1 MPPPRKRPRFKIGPG
16 ALVTAAFI
24 GPGTITTCT
33 LAGASFGYALL
44 WGMVFSVAATI
55 ILQEMAARLGIISHN
70 GLGEALRTHFSKP
83 TAKILTAVLV
93 VSAITIGNAAFQT
106 GNLLGASLGLETLFG
121 PGAATAPGSTAAAAA
136 AAGSTAAAAG
146 STAAAAGEAAPANS
160 PTFFSS
166 GILTLRLW
174 VAVNAAIAFI
184 LLFVGSYKLLE
195 KFLVA
200 LVILMSLTFVTTAVI
215 VAPALPA
222 LLKGMFVPTIPAGAV
237 LTLVGLIG
245 TTVVPYNLFLHA
257 SAVQERWHSPSDLPE
272 ARWDISVSM
281 ILGGVISMAVIVTAA
296 AAFFEAAAGAGT
308 GTGITSGAD
317 LARQLEPLAGRWAKY
332 IISIGLF
339 AAGISSAITAPVA
352 AAYATAGI
360 MGWKRDLRSWR
371 FRMVW
376 MFILLAG
383 VTFSMLGF
391 KPVEAILF
399 AQVANGILLP
409 VIAVYLLVVMNS
421 RKIMGDNVNG
431 LLPNILGSIVVL
443 IATGLGIRS
452 ILHVI
457 GII

>member
-1 MPPPRKRPRFKIGPG
+1 MLFVTPAAMSSGKKRPSFRIGPG
-16 ALVTAAFI
+16 ALVTAAVI

-55 ILQEMAARLGIISHN
+55 ILQEMAARLGIISRN

-106 GNLLGASLGLETLFG
+106 GNLLGASMGLETLF
-121 PGAATAPGSTAAAAA
+121 SR
-136 AAGSTAAAAG
+136 
-146 STAAAAGEAAPANS
+146 GE
-160 PTFFSS
+160 SS
-166 GILTLRLW
+166 GTLTLRFW
-174 VAVNAAIAFI
+174 VALNAAIAFI

-200 LVILMSLTFVTTAVI
+200 LVILMSLTFVTTAII

-296 AAFFEAAAGAGT
+296 AAFFGGAASGTDPGALATTGAAATTANSAA
-308 GTGITSGAD
+308 ISSGAD

-339 AAGISSAITAPVA
+339 AAGISSSITAPVA

-383 VTFSMLGF
+383 VLFAMLGF

-409 VIAVYLLVVMNS
+409 VIAIYLLVVMNS
-421 RKIMGDNVNG
+421 RKIMGDNVNT
-431 LLPNILGSIVVL
+431 LLSNILGGIVVL
-443 IATGLGIRS
+443 IAMGLGVRS

-457 GII
+457 GLI

>member
-1 MPPPRKRPRFKIGPG
+1 MPLSKKHRIFKIGPG

-33 LAGASFGYALL
+33 IAGAKFGYALL
-44 WGMVFSVAATI
+44 WGMVFSVTATI
-55 ILQEMAARLGIISHN
+55 ILQEMAARLGIISRN
-70 GLGEALRTHFSKP
+70 GLGEALRAHFTKP
-83 TAKILTAVLV
+83 AAKIITAILV
-93 VSAITIGNAAFQT
+93 ISAITLGNAAFQT
-106 GNLLGASLGLETLFG
+106 GNLLGASMGLEALFSPETQASSG
-121 PGAATAPGSTAAAAA
+121 ALSSPGTAAGTLSAAGT
-136 AAGSTAAAAG
+136 AAGSLTPAG
-146 STAAAAGEAAPANS
+146 PATIFNS
-160 PTFFSS
+160 GT
-166 GILTLRLW
+166 LTLRFW
-174 VAVNAAIAFI
+174 VAVTAAIAF
-184 LLFVGSYKLLE
+184 LLLLAGSYKLMERVLI
-195 KFLVA
+195 A
-200 LVILMSLTFVTTAVI
+200 LVIIMSLTFLTTAII
-215 VAPALPA
+215 VAPELPA
-222 LLKGMFVPTIPAGAV
+222 LLRGMFIPSIPKGAV

-281 ILGGVISMAVIVTAA
+281 ILGGVISLAVIVTAA
-296 AAFFEAAAGAGT
+296 AAFAGT
-308 GTGITSGAD
+308 GTDITSGTD
-317 LARQLEPLAGRWAKY
+317 MARQLEPLAGRWAKY

-339 AAGISSAITAPVA
+339 AAGISSAITAPMA

-360 MGWKRDLRSWR
+360 MGWKRDLRSAR
-371 FRMVW
+371 FRMIW

-383 VTFSMLGF
+383 VLFAMLGF

-421 RKIMGDNVNG
+421 RRIMGDNVNT
-431 LLPNILGSIVVL
+431 LLSNILGGIVVL

-457 GII
+457 GLI

>member
-1 MPPPRKRPRFKIGPG
+1 MPIFNHMMSPPRKRPGFRIGPG

-33 LAGASFGYALL
+33 LAGAGFGYALL
-44 WGMVFSVAATI
+44 WGMVFSIAATI
-55 ILQEMAARLGIISHN
+55 ILQEMAARLGIISKN

-83 TAKILTAVLV
+83 AARVFTAILVI
-93 VSAITIGNAAFQT
+93 SAITIGNAAFQT
-106 GNLLGASLGLETLFG
+106 GNLLGASMGLEAL
-121 PGAATAPGSTAAAAA
+121 
-136 AAGSTAAAAG
+136 
-146 STAAAAGEAAPANS
+146 
-160 PTFFSS
+160 FSS
-166 GILTLRLW
+166 GTPASGVPDGPASLFSNGTLSLRFW
-174 VAVNAAIAFI
+174 VAVNATAAF
-184 LLFVGSYKLLE
+184 LLLLAGSYKLLE
-195 KFLVA
+195 RVLIA
-200 LVILMSLTFVTTAVI
+200 LVILMSLTFLTTAII
-215 VAPALPA
+215 VAPQVPA
-222 LLKGMFVPTIPAGAV
+222 LLKGMFIPSIPKGAV

-257 SAVQERWHSPSDLPE
+257 SAVQERWNSPSDLPE
-272 ARWDISVSM
+272 ARLDLSIAM
-281 ILGGVISMAVIVTAA
+281 ILGGLISMAIIVTAS
-296 AAFFEAAAGAGT
+296 AAFFGT
-308 GTGITSGAD
+308 GTEITSGAD

-332 IISIGLF
+332 ITSIGLF
-339 AAGISSAITAPVA
+339 AAGISSAITAPMA

-360 MGWKRDLRSWR
+360 MGWKRDLRSAR

-383 VTFSMLGF
+383 VLFSMLGF

-421 RKIMGDNVNG
+421 RKIMGDNVNT
-431 LLPNILGSIVVL
+431 LLSNILGGIVVL
-443 IATGLGIRS
+443 TAMGLGIRS

>member
-1 MPPPRKRPRFKIGPG
+1 MPSAKKRPAFRIGPG

-33 LAGASFGYALL
+33 LAGAKFGYALL
-44 WGMVFSVAATI
+44 WGMVFSVIATI
-55 ILQEMAARLGIISHN
+55 ILQEMAARLGIISRN
-70 GLGEALRTHFSKP
+70 GLGEALRAHFDKP
-83 TAKILTAVLV
+83 AARIITAILVI
-93 VSAITIGNAAFQT
+93 SAITLGNAAFQT
-106 GNLLGASLGLETLFG
+106 GNLLGASMGLETLF
-121 PGAATAPGSTAAAAA
+121 TSQ
-136 AAGSTAAAAG
+136 
-146 STAAAAGEAAPANS
+146 
-160 PTFFSS
+160 
-166 GILTLRLW
+166 TLSIRLW
-174 VAVNAAIAFI
+174 VALVAATAF
-184 LLFVGSYKLLE
+184 LLLLAGSYKLIERVLI
-195 KFLVA
+195 A
-200 LVILMSLTFVTTAVI
+200 LVILMSLTFLTTAII
-215 VAPALPA
+215 VSPKLPS
-222 LLKGMFVPTIPAGAV
+222 LLRGMFVPTIPAGAL

-257 SAVQERWHSPSDLPE
+257 SAVQERWHSPSDLPA
-272 ARWDISVSM
+272 ARWDISASM
-281 ILGGVISMAVIVTAA
+281 ILGGVISMAVIVTAS
-296 AAFFEAAAGAGT
+296 AAFFGAGT
-308 GTGITSGAD
+308 GTDITSGTDMA
-317 LARQLEPLAGRWAKY
+317 LQLEPLAGRWAKY

-339 AAGISSAITAPVA
+339 AAGISSAITAPMA

-360 MGWKRDLRSWR
+360 MGWNRDLRSAR
-371 FRMVW
+371 FRMIW

-383 VTFSMLGF
+383 VLFAMLGF

-431 LLPNILGSIVVL
+431 LLPNILGGVVVL

>member
-1 MPPPRKRPRFKIGPG
+1 MPLPRKHPRFRIGPG

-33 LAGASFGYALL
+33 LAGAGFGYALL

-55 ILQEMAARLGIISHN
+55 ILQEMAARLGIISKN

-83 TAKILTAVLV
+83 AARVFTAILVI
-93 VSAITIGNAAFQT
+93 SAITIGNAAFQT
-106 GNLLGASLGLETLFG
+106 GNLLGASMGLEAL
-121 PGAATAPGSTAAAAA
+121 
-136 AAGSTAAAAG
+136 
-146 STAAAAGEAAPANS
+146 
-160 PTFFSS
+160 FSS
-166 GILTLRLW
+166 GTPATGVPAGPASLFSNGTLSLRFW
-174 VAVNAAIAFI
+174 VAINATAAF
-184 LLFVGSYKLLE
+184 LLLLAGSYKLLE
-195 KFLVA
+195 RVLIA
-200 LVILMSLTFVTTAVI
+200 LVILMSLTFLTTAII
-215 VAPALPA
+215 VAPQLPA
-222 LLKGMFVPTIPAGAV
+222 LLKGMFVPSIPKGAV

-272 ARWDISVSM
+272 ARWDLSIAM
-281 ILGGVISMAVIVTAA
+281 ILGGVISMSIIVTAS
-296 AAFFEAAAGAGT
+296 AAFFGT
-308 GTGITSGAD
+308 GTEITSGAD

-332 IISIGLF
+332 ITSIGLF
-339 AAGISSAITAPVA
+339 AAGISSAITAPMA

-360 MGWKRDLRSWR
+360 MGWKRDLRSAR
-371 FRMVW
+371 FRIVW

-383 VTFSMLGF
+383 VLFSMLGF

-421 RKIMGDNVNG
+421 RKIMGDNVNT
-431 LLPNILGSIVVL
+431 LLSNILGGIVVL
-443 IATGLGIRS
+443 TAMGLGIRS

>member
-1 MPPPRKRPRFKIGPG
+1 MSPPRKRTIFRIGPG

-55 ILQEMAARLGIISHN
+55 ILQEMAARLGIISRN
-70 GLGEALRTHFSKP
+70 GLGEALRAHFSKP
-83 TAKILTAVLV
+83 TAKILTAVLI

-106 GNLLGASLGLETLFG
+106 GNLLGASMGLETLFG
-121 PGAATAPGSTAAAAA
+121 TAATSTTGA
-136 AAGSTAAAAG
+136 AAGTVATAG
-146 STAAAAGEAAPANS
+146 SSTL
-160 PTFFSS
+160 FSS
-166 GILTLRLW
+166 GALTLRFW
-174 VAVNAAIAFI
+174 VALNAVIAFF
-184 LLFVGSYKLLE
+184 LLFAGSYKLLE
-195 KFLVA
+195 RFLVA
-200 LVILMSLTFVTTAVI
+200 LVIIMSLTFVTTAVI

-296 AAFFEAAAGAGT
+296 ATFFGAGGGAGT

-391 KPVEAILF
+391 RPVEAILF

-421 RKIMGDNVNG
+421 RKIMGDNVNT
-431 LLPNILGSIVVL
+431 LLSNILGGIVVL
-443 IATGLGIRS
+443 TAMGLGIRS

>member
-1 MPPPRKRPRFKIGPG
+1 MLFVTPAAMSSGKKRPSFRIGPG

-55 ILQEMAARLGIISHN
+55 ILQEMAARLGIISRN

-83 TAKILTAVLV
+83 TTKILTAVLV

-106 GNLLGASLGLETLFG
+106 GNLLGASMGLETLF
-121 PGAATAPGSTAAAAA
+121 SR
-136 AAGSTAAAAG
+136 
-146 STAAAAGEAAPANS
+146 GE
-160 PTFFSS
+160 SS
-166 GILTLRLW
+166 GTLTLRFW
-174 VAVNAAIAFI
+174 VALNAAIAFI

-200 LVILMSLTFVTTAVI
+200 LVILMSLTFVTTAII

-281 ILGGVISMAVIVTAA
+281 ILGGVISMAVTVTAA
-296 AAFFEAAAGAGT
+296 AAFFGGAASGTDPGALATTGAAATTANSAA
-308 GTGITSGAD
+308 ISSGAD

-339 AAGISSAITAPVA
+339 AAGISSSITAPVA

-383 VTFSMLGF
+383 VLFAMLGF

-409 VIAVYLLVVMNS
+409 VIAIYLLVVMNS
-421 RKIMGDNVNG
+421 RRIMGNNVNT
-431 LLPNILGSIVVL
+431 LLSNILGGIVVL
-443 IATGLGIRS
+443 TATGLGVRS

-457 GII
+457 GLI

>member
-1 MPPPRKRPRFKIGPG
+1 MSSPRKRTIFRIGPG

-55 ILQEMAARLGIISHN
+55 ILQEMAARLGIISRN

-106 GNLLGASLGLETLFG
+106 GNLLGASMGLETLFSPAPPSTAG
-121 PGAATAPGSTAAAAA
+121 LAAGAAAAA
-136 AAGSTAAAAG
+136 VGA
-146 STAAAAGEAAPANS
+146 AAPANS
-160 PTFFSS
+160 STFFSS
-166 GILTLRLW
+166 GILTLRFW
-174 VAVNAAIAFI
+174 VAINAVLAFI

-195 KFLVA
+195 RFLVA

-222 LLKGMFVPTIPAGAV
+222 LLKGMFIPTIPAGAV

-296 AAFFEAAAGAGT
+296 ATFFGAGGGAGT

-391 KPVEAILF
+391 RPVEAILF

-421 RKIMGDNVNG
+421 RKIMGDNVNT
-431 LLPNILGSIVVL
+431 LLSNILGGIVVL
-443 IATGLGIRS
+443 TAMGLGIRS

>member
-1 MPPPRKRPRFKIGPG
+1 MSSPRKHPRFKIGPG

-33 LAGASFGYALL
+33 LAGAKFGYALL
-44 WGMVFSVAATI
+44 WGMVFSVLATI
-55 ILQEMAARLGIISHN
+55 ILQEMAARLGIISKN
-70 GLGEALRTHFSKP
+70 GLGEALRAHFDKP
-83 TAKILTAVLV
+83 AARIITAILVI
-93 VSAITIGNAAFQT
+93 SAITLGNAAFQT
-106 GNLLGASLGLETLFG
+106 GNLLGASMGLEALFSPVTPGSANTITGSAASASLLSNGTLSLRFWVAVT
-121 PGAATAPGSTAAAAA
+121 AATA
-136 AAGSTAAAAG
+136 
-146 STAAAAGEAAPANS
+146 
-160 PTFFSS
+160 F
-166 GILTLRLW
+166 
-174 VAVNAAIAFI
+174 
-184 LLFVGSYKLLE
+184 LLLLAGSYKLIERVLI
-195 KFLVA
+195 A
-200 LVILMSLTFVTTAVI
+200 LVILMSLTFLTTAII
-215 VAPALPA
+215 VSPELPP

-257 SAVQERWHSPSDLPE
+257 SAVQERWHSPSDLPA

-281 ILGGVISMAVIVTAA
+281 ILGGVISMAVIVTAS
-296 AAFFEAAAGAGT
+296 AAFAGT
-308 GTGITSGAD
+308 GTDITSGTD
-317 LARQLEPLAGRWAKY
+317 MARQLEPLAGRWAKY

-339 AAGISSAITAPVA
+339 AAGISSAITAPMA

-360 MGWKRDLRSWR
+360 MGWKRDLRSAR
-371 FRMVW
+371 FRMIW

-383 VTFSMLGF
+383 VLFAMLGF

-421 RKIMGDNVNG
+421 RRIMGDNVNG
-431 LLPNILGSIVVL
+431 LLPNILGGIVVL

>member
-1 MPPPRKRPRFKIGPG
+1 MHTPRKHPRFKIGPG

-83 TAKILTAVLV
+83 AAKLFTAILVI
-93 VSAITIGNAAFQT
+93 SAITIGNAAFQT

-121 PGAATAPGSTAAAAA
+121 SGAPSAPGAAV
-136 AAGSTAAAAG
+136 AAGSP
-146 STAAAAGEAAPANS
+146 SL
-160 PTFFSS
+160 FSS
-166 GILTLRLW
+166 GILTLRFW
-174 VAVNAAIAFI
+174 VAINAAIAFI

-195 KFLVA
+195 RFLVA
-200 LVILMSLTFVTTAVI
+200 LVILMSLTFVTTAII

-222 LLKGMFVPTIPAGAV
+222 LLKGMFVPSIPSGAV

-257 SAVQERWHSPSDLPE
+257 SAVQERWHSPSDLPA

-296 AAFFEAAAGAGT
+296 AAFAGT
-308 GTGITSGAD
+308 GTSIASGTDMAQ
-317 LARQLEPLAGRWAKY
+317 QLEPLAGRWAKY
-332 IISIGLF
+332 ITSIGLF
-339 AAGISSAITAPVA
+339 AAGISSSITAPMA

-360 MGWKRDLRSWR
+360 TGWKRDLRSAR

-421 RKIMGDNVNG
+421 RKIMGDNVNT
-431 LLPNILGSIVVL
+431 LLSNILGGIVVL
-443 IATGLGIRS
+443 IAAGLGIRS

>member
-1 MPPPRKRPRFKIGPG
+1 MMSPPRKRTRFKIGPG

-83 TAKILTAVLV
+83 ASKLFTAILVI
-93 VSAITIGNAAFQT
+93 SAITIGNAAFQT

-121 PGAATAPGSTAAAAA
+121 SGAPSAPGAAAE
-136 AAGSTAAAAG
+136 AGSPG
-146 STAAAAGEAAPANS
+146 L
-160 PTFFSS
+160 FSS
-166 GILTLRLW
+166 GILTLRFW
-174 VAVNAAIAFI
+174 VALNAAIAFI

-200 LVILMSLTFVTTAVI
+200 LVILMSLTFVTTAII

-272 ARWDISVSM
+272 ARLDISVAM
-281 ILGGVISMAVIVTAA
+281 ILGGVISMAIIVTAS
-296 AAFFEAAAGAGT
+296 AAFFGT
-308 GTGITSGAD
+308 GTEITSGAD

-332 IISIGLF
+332 ITSIGLF
-339 AAGISSAITAPVA
+339 AAGISSSITAPMA

-360 MGWKRDLRSWR
+360 MGWKRDLRSAR

-383 VTFSMLGF
+383 VIFAMLGF

-421 RKIMGDNVNG
+421 RRIMGDNINT
-431 LLPNILGSIVVL
+431 LLSNILGGIVVL
-443 IATGLGIRS
+443 TAMGLGIRS

>member
-1 MPPPRKRPRFKIGPG
+1 MPTPSKRTRFKIGPG

-33 LAGASFGYALL
+33 LAGAKFGYALL
-44 WGMVFSVAATI
+44 WGMVFSVTATI
-55 ILQEMAARLGIISHN
+55 ILQEMAARLGIISRN
-70 GLGEALRTHFSKP
+70 GLGEALRAHFTKP
-83 TAKILTAVLV
+83 AAKIITAILV
-93 VSAITIGNAAFQT
+93 ISAITLGNAAFQT
-106 GNLLGASLGLETLFG
+106 GNLLGASMGLEALFSPETQASSG
-121 PGAATAPGSTAAAAA
+121 ALSSPGTAAGTLSAAGT
-136 AAGSTAAAAG
+136 AAGSLTPAG
-146 STAAAAGEAAPANS
+146 PATIFNS
-160 PTFFSS
+160 GT
-166 GILTLRLW
+166 LTLRFW
-174 VAVNAAIAFI
+174 VAITAAIAF
-184 LLFVGSYKLLE
+184 LLLLAGSYKLMERVLI
-195 KFLVA
+195 A
-200 LVILMSLTFVTTAVI
+200 LVIIMSLTFLTTAII
-215 VAPALPA
+215 VAPELPA
-222 LLKGMFVPTIPAGAV
+222 LLRGMFIPSIPKGAV

-257 SAVQERWHSPSDLPE
+257 SAVQERWHSPSDLPA

-296 AAFFEAAAGAGT
+296 AAFAGT
-308 GTGITSGAD
+308 GTDIASGTD
-317 LARQLEPLAGRWAKY
+317 MARQLEPLAGRWARY

-339 AAGISSAITAPVA
+339 AAGISSSITAPMA

-360 MGWKRDLRSWR
+360 MGWKRDLRSAR
-371 FRMVW
+371 FRMIW

-383 VTFSMLGF
+383 VLFAMLGF

-421 RKIMGDNVNG
+421 RRIMGDNVNT
-431 LLPNILGSIVVL
+431 LLSNILGGIVVL

>member
-1 MPPPRKRPRFKIGPG
+1 MPQSRKHRILRIGPG

-33 LAGASFGYALL
+33 LAGAKFGYALL
-44 WGMVFSVAATI
+44 WGMVFSVLATI
-55 ILQEMAARLGIISHN
+55 ILQEMAARLGIISKN

-83 TAKILTAVLV
+83 ATRLITAILVI
-93 VSAITIGNAAFQT
+93 SAITIGNAAFQT
-106 GNLLGASLGLETLFG
+106 GNLLGASMGLETLFSTETQAGVVTLSAEGAAAGTLLSAGVATGSLAPSG
-121 PGAATAPGSTAAAAA
+121 PATIFTSQTLSIRFWVAVTAATA
-136 AAGSTAAAAG
+136 
-146 STAAAAGEAAPANS
+146 
-160 PTFFSS
+160 F
-166 GILTLRLW
+166 
-174 VAVNAAIAFI
+174 
-184 LLFVGSYKLLE
+184 LLLLAGSYKLIERVLI
-195 KFLVA
+195 A
-200 LVILMSLTFVTTAVI
+200 LVILMSLTFLTTAII
-215 VAPALPA
+215 VSPELPS
-222 LLKGMFVPTIPAGAV
+222 LLKGMFVPSIPAGAV

-257 SAVQERWHSPSDLPE
+257 SAVQERWHSPSDLPA

-281 ILGGVISMAVIVTAA
+281 ILGGVISMAVIVTAS
-296 AAFFEAAAGAGT
+296 AAFAGT
-308 GTGITSGAD
+308 GTDITSGTD
-317 LARQLEPLAGRWAKY
+317 MARQLEPLAGRWAKY

-339 AAGISSAITAPVA
+339 AAGISSAITAPMA

-360 MGWKRDLRSWR
+360 MGWKRDLRSAR
-371 FRMVW
+371 FRMIW

-383 VTFSMLGF
+383 VLFAMLGF

-431 LLPNILGSIVVL
+431 LLPNILGGIVVL

>member
-1 MPPPRKRPRFKIGPG
+1 MSSPRKRPKFKIGPG

-55 ILQEMAARLGIISHN
+55 ILQEMAARLGIISHK
-70 GLGEALRTHFSKP
+70 GLGEALRAHFSKP
-83 TAKILTAVLV
+83 AAKLFTAILVI
-93 VSAITIGNAAFQT
+93 SAITIGNAAFQT

-121 PGAATAPGSTAAAAA
+121 SGAPSAPGAAV
-136 AAGSTAAAAG
+136 AAGSP
-146 STAAAAGEAAPANS
+146 SL
-160 PTFFSS
+160 FSS
-166 GILTLRLW
+166 GILTLRFW
-174 VAVNAAIAFI
+174 VAINAAIAFI

-200 LVILMSLTFVTTAVI
+200 LVILMSLTFVTTAII

-222 LLKGMFVPTIPAGAV
+222 LLKGMFVPTIPTGAV

-257 SAVQERWHSPSDLPE
+257 SAVQERWHSPSDLPA

-296 AAFFEAAAGAGT
+296 AAFAGT
-308 GTGITSGAD
+308 GTSIASGTDMAQ
-317 LARQLEPLAGRWAKY
+317 QLEPLAGRWAKY
-332 IISIGLF
+332 ITSIGLF
-339 AAGISSAITAPVA
+339 AAGISSAITAPMA

-360 MGWKRDLRSWR
+360 MGWKRDLRSAR

-391 KPVEAILF
+391 KPVDAILF

-421 RKIMGDNVNG
+421 RKIMGDNVNT
-431 LLPNILGSIVVL
+431 LLSNILGGIVVL
-443 IATGLGIRS
+443 TATGLGIRS

>member
-1 MPPPRKRPRFKIGPG
+1 MMSPPRKRTRFKIGPG

-83 TAKILTAVLV
+83 ASKLFTAILVI
-93 VSAITIGNAAFQT
+93 SAITIGNAAFQT

-121 PGAATAPGSTAAAAA
+121 SGAPSASGSAAIAAGAA
-136 AAGSTAAAAG
+136 AAGS
-146 STAAAAGEAAPANS
+146 AAPVGS
-160 PTFFSS
+160 GSLFSS
-166 GILTLRLW
+166 GILTLRFW
-174 VAVNAAIAFI
+174 VAINAAIAFI

-200 LVILMSLTFVTTAVI
+200 LVILMSLTFVTTAII

-272 ARWDISVSM
+272 ARWDLSVAM
-281 ILGGVISMAVIVTAA
+281 ILGGFISMAVIVTAA
-296 AAFFEAAAGAGT
+296 AAFAGT
-308 GTGITSGAD
+308 GTNITSGAD
-317 LARQLEPLAGRWAKY
+317 LAQQLVRTGHARTCAGGKHHRRDAMAGR
-332 IISIGLF
+332 
-339 AAGISSAITAPVA
+339 APRRFMA

-360 MGWKRDLRSWR
+360 MGWKRDLRSAR

-421 RKIMGDNVNG
+421 RKIMGDNVNT
-431 LLPNILGSIVVL
+431 LLSNILGGIVVL
-443 IATGLGIRS
+443 TATGLGIRS

-457 GII
+457 GIL

>member
-1 MPPPRKRPRFKIGPG
+1 MLFVTPAAMSSGKKRPSFRIGPG

-55 ILQEMAARLGIISHN
+55 ILQEMAARLGIISRN

-83 TAKILTAVLV
+83 TTKILTAVLV

-106 GNLLGASLGLETLFG
+106 GNLLGASMGLETLF
-121 PGAATAPGSTAAAAA
+121 SR
-136 AAGSTAAAAG
+136 
-146 STAAAAGEAAPANS
+146 GE
-160 PTFFSS
+160 SS
-166 GILTLRLW
+166 GTLTLRFW
-174 VAVNAAIAFI
+174 VALNAAIAFI

-296 AAFFEAAAGAGT
+296 AAFFGGAASGTDPGALATTGAAATTANSAA
-308 GTGITSGAD
+308 ISSGAD

-339 AAGISSAITAPVA
+339 AAGISSSITAPVA

-383 VTFSMLGF
+383 VLFAMLGF

-409 VIAVYLLVVMNS
+409 VIAIYLLVVMNS
-421 RKIMGDNVNG
+421 RKIMGDNVNT
-431 LLPNILGSIVVL
+431 LLSNILGGIVVL
-443 IATGLGIRS
+443 IAMGLGVRS

-457 GII
+457 GLI

>member
-1 MPPPRKRPRFKIGPG
+1 MHKTSKRPAFRIGPG

-33 LAGASFGYALL
+33 MAGAKFGYALL
-44 WGMVFSVAATI
+44 WGMVFSIIATI
-55 ILQEMAARLGIISHN
+55 ILQEMAARLGIISKN
-70 GLGEALRTHFSKP
+70 GLGEALRAHFSKP
-83 TAKILTAVLV
+83 AARLITAILVI
-93 VSAITIGNAAFQT
+93 SAITLGNAAFQT
-106 GNLLGASLGLETLFG
+106 GNLLGASMGLETLFSSEKLTIRFWV
-121 PGAATAPGSTAAAAA
+121 AVTAAA
-136 AAGSTAAAAG
+136 
-146 STAAAAGEAAPANS
+146 
-160 PTFFSS
+160 
-166 GILTLRLW
+166 
-174 VAVNAAIAFI
+174 AFI
-184 LLFVGSYKLLE
+184 LLFAGSYKLMERVLI
-195 KFLVA
+195 A
-200 LVILMSLTFVTTAVI
+200 LVIIMSLTFVTTSII
-215 VAPALPA
+215 VAPELPA
-222 LLKGMFVPTIPAGAV
+222 LLKGMFVPSLPQGSV

-257 SAVQERWHSPSDLPE
+257 SAVQERWHSPSDLPA

-281 ILGGVISMAVIVTAA
+281 ILGGVISMAVIVTAS
-296 AAFFEAAAGAGT
+296 AAFFGT
-308 GTGITSGAD
+308 VTDITSGTDMAQ
-317 LARQLEPLAGRWAKY
+317 QLEPFAGRWAKY

-339 AAGISSAITAPVA
+339 AAGISSAITAPMA

-360 MGWKRDLRSWR
+360 MGWKQDLRSWR

-383 VTFSMLGF
+383 VLFSMLGF

-421 RKIMGDNVNG
+421 RKIMGDNVNT
-431 LLPNILGSIVVL
+431 LLSNILGGIVVL
-443 IATGLGIRS
+443 IAMGLGLRS

>member
-1 MPPPRKRPRFKIGPG
+1 MHTPRKRPRFKIGPG

-83 TAKILTAVLV
+83 GARLFTAILVI
-93 VSAITIGNAAFQT
+93 SAITIGNAAFQT

-121 PGAATAPGSTAAAAA
+121 PATSSATG
-136 AAGSTAAAAG
+136 TAAAAG
-146 STAAAAGEAAPANS
+146 SAVTAGS
-160 PTFFSS
+160 PSLFSS
-166 GILTLRLW
+166 GILTLRFW
-174 VAVNAAIAFI
+174 VAINAAIAFI

-200 LVILMSLTFVTTAVI
+200 LVILMSLTFVTTAII

-272 ARWDISVSM
+272 ARWDLSVAM

-296 AAFFEAAAGAGT
+296 AAFAGT
-308 GTGITSGAD
+308 GTSIASGTDMAQ
-317 LARQLEPLAGRWAKY
+317 QLEPLAGRWAKY
-332 IISIGLF
+332 ITSIGLF
-339 AAGISSAITAPVA
+339 AAGISSAITAPMA

-360 MGWKRDLRSWR
+360 MGWKRDLRSAR

-421 RKIMGDNVNG
+421 RKIMGDNVNT
-431 LLPNILGSIVVL
+431 LLSNILGGIVVL
-443 IATGLGIRS
+443 TATGLGIRS

>member
-1 MPPPRKRPRFKIGPG
+1 MPQSRKHRILRIGPG

-33 LAGASFGYALL
+33 LAGAKFGYALL
-44 WGMVFSVAATI
+44 WGMVFSVLATI
-55 ILQEMAARLGIISHN
+55 ILQEMAARLGIISKN

-83 TAKILTAVLV
+83 AARLITAILVI
-93 VSAITIGNAAFQT
+93 SAITIGNAAFQT
-106 GNLLGASLGLETLFG
+106 GNLLGASMGLETLFSTETQAG
-121 PGAATAPGSTAAAAA
+121 VGTLSTAGATTGSLSNAGA
-136 AAGSTAAAAG
+136 AAGSVAKTGAAG
-146 STAAAAGEAAPANS
+146 SVAPAGS
-160 PTFFSS
+160 VTLFTSQT
-166 GILTLRLW
+166 LTIRFW
-174 VAVNAAIAFI
+174 VAVTAATAF
-184 LLFVGSYKLLE
+184 LLLLAGSYKLIERVLI
-195 KFLVA
+195 A
-200 LVILMSLTFVTTAVI
+200 LVIIMSLTFLTTAII
-215 VAPALPA
+215 VSPELPS
-222 LLKGMFVPTIPAGAV
+222 LLRGMFVPTIPAGAV

-257 SAVQERWHSPSDLPE
+257 SAVQERWHSPSDLPA

-281 ILGGVISMAVIVTAA
+281 ILGGVISMAVIVTAS
-296 AAFFEAAAGAGT
+296 AAFAGT
-308 GTGITSGAD
+308 GTEITSGTD
-317 LARQLEPLAGRWAKY
+317 MARQLEPLAGRWAKY

-339 AAGISSAITAPVA
+339 AAGISSAITAPMA

-360 MGWKRDLRSWR
+360 MGWKRDLRSAR
-371 FRMVW
+371 FRMIW

-383 VTFSMLGF
+383 VLFAMLGF

-421 RKIMGDNVNG
+421 RKIMGDNVNT
-431 LLPNILGSIVVL
+431 LLSNILGGIVVL

>member
-1 MPPPRKRPRFKIGPG
+1 MPPPSKRPAFRIGPG

-33 LAGASFGYALL
+33 LAGAKFGYALL
-44 WGMVFSVAATI
+44 WGMVFSVIATI
-55 ILQEMAARLGIISHN
+55 ILQEMAARLGIISKS
-70 GLGEALRTHFSKP
+70 GLGEALRAHFSKP
-83 TAKILTAVLV
+83 AARIITAILVI
-93 VSAITIGNAAFQT
+93 SAITLGNAAFQT
-106 GNLLGASLGLETLFG
+106 GNLLGASMGLEALFSTESQAGATTLSAE
-121 PGAATAPGSTAAAAA
+121 GAAAV
-136 AAGSTAAAAG
+136 
-146 STAAAAGEAAPANS
+146 PATIFTS
-160 PTFFSS
+160 Q
-166 GILTLRLW
+166 TLSIRFW
-174 VAVNAAIAFI
+174 VALTAAIAFI
-184 LLFVGSYKLLE
+184 LLFVGSYKLIERVLI
-195 KFLVA
+195 A
-200 LVILMSLTFVTTAVI
+200 LVILMSLTFLTTAII
-215 VAPALPA
+215 VSPELPS
-222 LLKGMFVPTIPAGAV
+222 LLKGMFVPIIPAGAV

-257 SAVQERWHSPSDLPE
+257 SAVQERWHSPSDLPA

-281 ILGGVISMAVIVTAA
+281 ILGGVISMAVIVTAS
-296 AAFFEAAAGAGT
+296 AAFEGT
-308 GTGITSGAD
+308 GTDITSGTD
-317 LARQLEPLAGRWAKY
+317 MARQLEPLAGRWAKY

-339 AAGISSAITAPVA
+339 AAGISSSITAPMA

-360 MGWKRDLRSWR
+360 MGWKRDLRSAR
-371 FRMVW
+371 FRMIW

-383 VTFSMLGF
+383 VLFAMLGF

-431 LLPNILGSIVVL
+431 LLPNILGAIVVL

-452 ILHVI
+452 ILYVI